1 MKKLILKLDILLMFM
16 MFIAIMVSLMVVFTG
31 TVSEYK
37 TLFYITG
44 SILIASFIGLIVNH
58 LFLRK
63 DNF

>member
-1 MKKLILKLDILLMFM
+1 MFM
-16 MFIAIMVSLMVVFTG
+16 MFIAIVVSLMVVFTG

-37 TLFYITG
+37 TLFYIIG
-44 SILIASFIGLIVNH
+44 SILIASFIGLIVNQ